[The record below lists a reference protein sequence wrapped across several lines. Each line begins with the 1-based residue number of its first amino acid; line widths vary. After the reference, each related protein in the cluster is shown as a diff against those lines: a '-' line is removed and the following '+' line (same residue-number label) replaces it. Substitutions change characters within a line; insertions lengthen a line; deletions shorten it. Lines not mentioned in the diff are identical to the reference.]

1 MGHEYD
7 PRVGM
12 PIRTVWQMLVNL
24 TVSLLGDLGWPC
36 PTTSWRRGYGGYRM
50 AASNQVPVA
59 IRLDHLSPATSILCP
74 AYSRS
79 HKIYL
84 TSGTGVVLMMRA
96 ATERHLGVINGK
108 RNIVMMADILRFV
121 SVIDGHGITS
131 TATYM
136 LSVKTYRHR

>member
-1 MGHEYD
+1 
-7 PRVGM
+7 
-12 PIRTVWQMLVNL
+12 
-24 TVSLLGDLGWPC
+24 
-36 PTTSWRRGYGGYRM
+36 M

-84 TSGTGVVLMMRA
+84 TSGTGVVLMMGAVR
-96 ATERHLGVINGK
+96 ERYLGVTNGK
-108 RNIVMMADILRFV
+108 RNRVMMNMLPFV

-136 LSVKTYRHR
+136 LPVKRHIDTTRA